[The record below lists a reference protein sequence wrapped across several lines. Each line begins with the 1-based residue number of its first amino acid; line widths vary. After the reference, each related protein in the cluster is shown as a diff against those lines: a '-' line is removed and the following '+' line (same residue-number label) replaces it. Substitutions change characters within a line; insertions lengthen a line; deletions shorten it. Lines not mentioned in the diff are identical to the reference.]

1 MAKAML
7 AGATEWSMPVSTTL
21 LFHPPRGCAS
31 AKRHCRREAPAAAQA
46 APE

>member
-7 AGATEWSMPVSTTL
+7 AGATEWSMPVLTDL
-21 LFHPPRGCAS
+21 LFHPPRGRAS
-31 AKRHCRREAPAAAQA
+31 AKQHGHREAPAAAQA